1 MIVIIFF
8 RPWRQVLFVA
18 TENVLVS
25 LIMHLIY
32 TSFYLLLYIY
42 IYICRSIFK
51 NKN

>member
-25 LIMHLIY
+25 LIMHLY
-32 TSFYLLLYIY
+32 FRNLYFFSFTSN
-42 IYICRSIFK
+42 ICKSIFK
-51 NKN
+51 NEN